1 VEYLERAYDDAK
13 YGEFSR
19 RPYMDIVFPSMI
31 DPGMAP
37 PGKHVASIF
46 VQYVPYHVNGGWT
59 PAKREA
65 FGDAVI
71 DTLSEY
77 APNLKSAILHRQVL
91 TPADIEEEIG
101 LSEGNIFQGE
111 LALHQLF
118 FLRPAARWSSY
129 RTPIRGYYQCGS
141 STHPGGG
148 IMGAPGKLAAERI
161 LADT

>member
-1 VEYLERAYDDAK
+1 
-13 YGEFSR
+13 
-19 RPYMDIVFPSMI
+19 
-31 DPGMAP
+31 MAP

-46 VQYVPYHVNGGWT
+46 VQYCPYHLEGGWSD
-59 PAKREA
+59 ARREA

-91 TPADIEEEIG
+91 TPADIERTIG

-111 LALHQLF
+111 LALQQLF

-129 RTPIRGYYQCGS
+129 RTPIPGYYQCGS

-148 IMGAPGKLAAERI
+148 VMGAAGRLAAQRI
-161 LADT
+161 LTDT